1 MVLKQKERRKMDKD
15 DKKLGEIR
23 RLLEEAEEKLMAAK
37 RILFEQVYQ
46 EQAASRL
53 NLEEADGGPETIIE
67 GVFDGKEMIDK
78 AGRKYLVPE
87 NYCSKSK
94 LVAGDN
100 LKLTIAGDGTYI
112 FKQIGP
118 VERKKLIGKLNKTGE
133 RWQVVCDGKK
143 YNCLQA
149 SVTYYKGEK
158 GDKMTVIVPK
168 TGESDWAAVENLL
181 EKGKA
186 KRE

>member
-1 MVLKQKERRKMDKD
+1 MDKD
-15 DKKLGEIR
+15 DRKLGEIR
-23 RLLEEAEEKLMAAK
+23 RLLEEAEENLLAAK

-46 EQAASRL
+46 EQAASRHVDSAL
-53 NLEEADGGPETIIE
+53 DVGGPETIIE

-78 AGRKYLVPE
+78 AGRKYPVPE
-87 NYCSKSK
+87 NYSSKSK
-94 LVAGDN
+94 LIAGDN
-100 LKLTIAGDGTYI
+100 LKLTIASDGTFI

-118 VERKKLIGKLNKTGE
+118 VERKKLIGKLAKTGE

-149 SVTYYKGEK
+149 AVTYYKADK
-158 GDKMTVIVPK
+158 GDKMTIIVPK

-186 KRE
+186 KGNN